1 MKTEK
6 KQHGKNV
13 TGTVQFFCLAA
24 VKKLLQKKKG
34 KLLNDK
40 GGKGA
45 AGALYISGHPR
56 VLR

>member
-6 KQHGKNV
+6 KQHGKNI
-13 TGTVQFFCLAA
+13 TDAVQFFCLVA
-24 VKKLLQKKKG
+24 VKKLLKKKKG
-34 KLLNDK
+34 KLLNYK

-45 AGALYISGHPR
+45 AGALHTSGHPR